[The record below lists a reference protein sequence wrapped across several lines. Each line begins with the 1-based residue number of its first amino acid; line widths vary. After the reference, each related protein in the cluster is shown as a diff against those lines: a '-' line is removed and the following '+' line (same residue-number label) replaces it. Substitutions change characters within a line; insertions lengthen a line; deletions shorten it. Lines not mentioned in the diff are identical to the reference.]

1 MTQEKY
7 GFDVIAFF
15 NFIKFLYTDNIPWTE
30 LAEESIIGILKCS
43 DYYDVPRLRTEAAN
57 RLLSKLDTN
66 NAILLLETAILFRDK
81 NLEEKSLEIIDK
93 SARTVF
99 QSKAMLEAKM
109 ETLFEIIKRD
119 ELDIDESQVLDV
131 CLMWSEKECERK
143 GLAPNKGN
151 KRGVLDKIFYEIR
164 FPVLP
169 PLQFAK
175 MVHSKF
181 ITRKESLDML
191 LHMRCAGDGIRGGNK
206 NLLPEMSFKT
216 EKRAKKV
223 KWICSRCKHVNIT
236 SFYSC
241 PCEICWGNRPMLK
254 QTVIMM

>member
-223 KWICSRCKHVNIT
+223 KWICSRCNHVNIT

-241 PCEICWGNRPMLK
+241 PCICWGNRPMLK
-254 QTVIMM
+254 QTIIMM